1 MSKKGKE
8 NVSEEVGENVIVQEG
23 MVGDFFNSVNG
34 NRRTEDGEER
44 EATNLD
50 DGVVLYEAE
59 LELSALEQS
68 PATARKLTCTGVLV
82 VTIAAL
88 LFVFSFP
95 FSLFLVLFCFDTK
108 RSVSPCTSIYSSP
121 WRLYLTKKQLHYHLP
136 IPPRRPYINVF
147 YCLSRV
153 YEISIPLRDIK
164 RVSVQ
169 ALPPEKESQRAA
181 IVAPTQGNTILI
193 ELRDDSEG
201 VKVPVGSSLGL
212 WSRDAAVRTIA
223 IYSVKDGAIFVQKAE
238 ELLNNIN
245 K

>member
-1 MSKKGKE
+1 M
-8 NVSEEVGENVIVQEG
+8 SEEEEERETVQDGTEKDL
-23 MVGDFFNSVNG
+23 VNSVNANG
-34 NRRTEDGEER
+34 NRRTEDGEEG
-44 EATNLD
+44 EAKN

-59 LELSALEQS
+59 LELSALERS

-108 RSVSPCTSIYSSP
+108 RSVSPCTSIYGSP

-164 RVSVQ
+164 LVSVQ